1 MSAVVVVLIAFLLDV
16 VVVVLVVVGAADVSC
31 YSLDHVAV
39 LTAGCCFCC
48 IMLFPLLIFYSS
60 DF

>member
-39 LTAGCCFCC
+39 LTGGCCCH
-48 IMLFPLLIFYSS
+48 PSQS
-60 DF
+60 

>member
-1 MSAVVVVLIAFLLDV
+1 MVLIAFLLDVV

-39 LTAGCCFCC
+39 LTGGCCCH
-48 IMLFPLLIFYSS
+48 PSHS
-60 DF
+60 